1 MFQYSACSPMR
12 KSYILRFVGR
22 ALVLLAAVALYVLH
36 PQSFSILE
44 GMNFFRKFSILHLLW
59 GLWVLDM
66 ALQMIPS
73 RRFIALGSQKQF
85 GRYFQ
90 SAPRSPDKEAL
101 QGFIK
106 SSNRSA
112 AVILALWVALVLVL
126 GGLHLLGILD
136 RGILVLISAVFYVCD
151 LICVLF
157 WCPFRVLF
165 MKNRCCTT
173 CRIFNWDHLMMFVH
187 LLFVPSFFTLSLGIA
202 SVLIFLVWEVKFHR
216 HPEWFW
222 DRSNRALRCISC
234 TDRLCGRCMSAPE
247 KEK

>member
-1 MFQYSACSPMR
+1 MSCSVMR
-12 KSYILRFVGR
+12 KNYILRFVGR
-22 ALVLLAAVALYVLH
+22 ALVLLAAILLYVLH
-36 PQSFSILE
+36 PQSFSVLE

-66 ALQMIPS
+66 VLQMIPS

-85 GRYFQ
+85 GKHFQ
-90 SAPRSPDKEAL
+90 AAPREPDKEAL
-101 QGFIK
+101 RGFIK

-112 AVILALWVALVLVL
+112 AIVLVIWILLVLIL
-126 GGLHLLGILD
+126 GGLYLLGVLD
-136 RGILVLISAVFYVCD
+136 RGIMVLISTAFYVCD

-157 WCPFRVLF
+157 WCPFRVFF

-187 LLFVPSFFTLSLGIA
+187 LLFIPGFFTQSLGIA
-202 SVLIFLVWEVKFHR
+202 SVLIFLVWEVMFFH
-216 HPEWFW
+216 HPERFW

-234 TDRLCGRCMSAPE
+234 TDHLCNRHRATCK